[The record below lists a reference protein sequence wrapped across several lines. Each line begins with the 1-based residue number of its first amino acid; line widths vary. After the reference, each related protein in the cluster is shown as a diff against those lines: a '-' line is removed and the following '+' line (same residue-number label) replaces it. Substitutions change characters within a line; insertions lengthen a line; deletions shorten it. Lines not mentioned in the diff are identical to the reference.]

1 MEIHNN
7 KHQISTGAAIAFSFG
22 GIIIVAILVA
32 GALAWR
38 SVDLFENTINDL
50 VEDGV
55 IQIQINDVNGQIE
68 VNESI

>member
-7 KHQISTGAAIAFSFG
+7 KNQISTGAAIAFSFG

-38 SVDLFENTINDL
+38 SVDLFENTLDDF
-50 VEDGV
+50 VREGV
-55 IQIQINDVNGQIE
+55 IQIEINDLSGQLE
-68 VNESI
+68 VNEN